1 MTNIINKLT
10 QRNTELL
17 EEINNLN
24 KKREA
29 DIEELKLKIWHV
41 TGQSLDDKGEV
52 SMHAPRGTWW
62 YKKLNKKW
70 IDEGKLR
77 MAVDPNETRVWAKG
91 CKRIWFDNITIEEM
105 LKGFI
110 DSSNELGSTCSEYIS
125 NWSKR
130 GYQLTEQRRK
140 FEKKLE
146 ELEKSKDQQI
156 KELEEEIREL
166 EETLELEE
174 NISKCHLD
182 ALEVARK
189 WRVRQSKE
197 KDENLEK
204 ALRKIEMLENVVAW
218 QNYLTNKQLQ
228 NYHLYQRNKTNL
240 NS

>member
-1 MTNIINKLT
+1 MTNIINELE
-10 QRNTELL
+10 QRNKELL
-17 EEINNLN
+17 EEINDLN
-24 KKREA
+24 KKREV

-197 KDENLEK
+197 KDKKLWEK
-204 ALRKIEMLENVVAW
+204 
-218 QNYLTNKQLQ
+218 
-228 NYHLYQRNKTNL
+228 
-240 NS
+240 